1 MDASQNLKL
10 CSKFSKMWGK
20 SRDDVSQPASERN
33 LFRVRCDSIAGTF
46 KISMIELAMYENEVL
61 FADKKTLLIWRETY
75 INEIFTLQNFPMRIY
90 HGLRHI
96 FTGQSI
102 YYTALKFID
111 PLRSFHIGSVG
122 LFLYTLRRNMIV
134 SLRLTR
140 RTSLN
145 STAGSQKIVLSNFQG
160 GTWFLVRKRCLFV
173 RTWKMA
179 CIFVIF
185 EV

>member
-10 CSKFSKMWGK
+10 CSNFSNMWGK

-33 LFRVRCDSIAGTF
+33 LFHSRCDSIAGTF
-46 KISMIELAMYENEVL
+46 KIVVAKYKNEVL
-61 FADKKTLLIWRETY
+61 FTDKKTLLILRETY
-75 INEIFTLQNFPMRIY
+75 INEIFTLQNFPVRMN
-90 HGLRHI
+90 HGLRHNL
-96 FTGQSI
+96 TGQSI

-111 PLRSFHIGSVG
+111 PLRSFHIGSAG
-122 LFLYTLRRNMIV
+122 LFLYTLRRKMIV

-160 GTWFLVRKRCLFV
+160 GT
-173 RTWKMA
+173 
-179 CIFVIF
+179 
-185 EV
+185 